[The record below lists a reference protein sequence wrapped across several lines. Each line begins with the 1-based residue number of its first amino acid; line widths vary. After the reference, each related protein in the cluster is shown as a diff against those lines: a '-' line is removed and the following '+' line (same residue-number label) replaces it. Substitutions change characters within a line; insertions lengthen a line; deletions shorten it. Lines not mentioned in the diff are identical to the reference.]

1 MRCGLSATTRFIEEM
16 GLIAQERGE
25 ARISGRLIGLMVVE
39 GRELNLV
46 QISEKL
52 AISRASAS
60 TNARDLARKGILKLR
75 THAGDRQDYYQL
87 VSLNE
92 IDVVGDLAAQF
103 ERQAQTIKTCVEDMQ
118 AEDAEAARRAAVVQ
132 SFLEKSA
139 DILTHWVTTLR
150 AAGEHEKDEK

>member
-1 MRCGLSATTRFIEEM
+1 LSATTRFIEEM

-25 ARISGRLIGLMVVE
+25 SRISGRLIGLMVVE
-39 GRELNLV
+39 GQELNLV

-87 VSLNE
+87 VSLSE

-103 ERQAQTIKTCVEDMQ
+103 ERQAQTIKDCVEAMQ
-118 AEDAEAARRAAVVQ
+118 GENAEAARRAAVVQ
-132 SFLEKSA
+132 NFLEKSA

-150 AAGEHEKDEK
+150 AADEHEKDEK